1 MISTVV
7 GSYPVVV
14 EKNNNP
20 RRNRILSVF
29 TGNDS
34 CKIAIRHAVESQLKA
49 GIDIISDGQVRG
61 EMVEIFAKN
70 IPGFKIEGNT
80 CFINS
85 KINKPYKSIGA
96 SDLKLAIK
104 YMNDF
109 LDKSDMDSKEKA
121 KKGVKG
127 IITGPSTIVQSSRLG
142 SFYKDKNTAIIDM
155 AYALKDECISL
166 EKAGA
171 KMIQID
177 EPFISTGLIDMKI
190 AKKAIDIIVE
200 PLNTLVS
207 LHSCG
212 NLKDVFKDI
221 ISFNVDIIDGEFAGH
236 PNNLDLL
243 AKYAENIKEVN
254 KKIGLGVVDTKK
266 PAVESVDEIIDIITK
281 GIAILG
287 KENLYIDPDCGMRLF
302 SDKIAF
308 LKLKNMVEAMNSF
321 G

>member
-7 GSYPVVV
+7 GSYPVYMK
-14 EKNNNP
+14 EEISRKNE
-20 RRNRILSVF
+20 ILSSL
-29 TGNDS
+29 GAHDP
-34 CKIAIRHAVESQLKA
+34 CKIAIQHAVESQLIA

-85 KINKPYKSIGA
+85 KISKHHKSIGA

-104 YMNDF
+104 YMNNFLKNSDF
-109 LDKSDMDSKEKA
+109 TSDEKV

-127 IITGPSTIVQSSRLG
+127 IVTGPCTIVQSSKLG
-142 SFYKDKNTAIIDM
+142 PVYKDKNTAILDM
-155 AYALKDECISL
+155 AHALVEECISL

-171 KMIQID
+171 KLIQID
-177 EPFISTGLIDMKI
+177 EPFISTGLIDMKT
-190 AKKAIDIIVE
+190 AKKAIDIIAGGVAI
-200 PLNTLVS
+200 PVA

-212 NLKDVFKDI
+212 DIKSVFKDI
-221 ISFNVDIIDGEFAGH
+221 IPFNVDIIDCEFAGH
-236 PNNLDLL
+236 PSNLNVL
-243 AKYAENIKEVN
+243 AKYADDLKING

-266 PAVESVDEIIDIITK
+266 PAIDSIDDIAKIIER
-281 GIAILG
+281 GMAIMG

-302 SDKIAF
+302 SDDVAF
-308 LKLKNMVEAMNSF
+308 SKLKNMVESIELFN
-321 G
+321 